1 VIVYLQYVV
10 KTSNLYGSKAV
21 INECRLEGSCNTDIS
36 TTCLYYESVL
46 NAKTL
51 SFLVIVVT

>member
-1 VIVYLQYVV
+1 MVVYLQYVV
-10 KTSNLYGSKAV
+10 KTSSLYGSKAV
-21 INECRLEGSCNTDIS
+21 VNECRLEGSCNTDIL

-46 NAKTL
+46 NAKTF